1 MKRELLI
8 INQQVEKDLLSKL
21 SYDLIVKDIYASNTI
36 IVSVS
41 SDYSSIVGQILRHS
55 LSLYGEIC
63 DGFSIDVPY
72 PDETWNNTYI
82 TELNALFKLYD
93 YKLKDKNILLVEAG
107 VIRGSNYRFIVDYMK
122 NELSITN
129 KIYTLTLF
137 ENSGSVFKSD
147 FVGEYYDDNTQDLT
161 FWWEMYNKH
170 WN

>member
-1 MKRELLI
+1 MKRNTLEITQQKETELITQLG
-8 INQQVEKDLLSKL
+8 NRLLEKELNAD
-21 SYDLIVKDIYASNTI
+21 NTV

-41 SDYSSIVGQILRHS
+41 GDYSSIIGQILRHS
-55 LSLYGEIC
+55 LSNNGEIC

-72 PDETWNNTYI
+72 PDETWNDTYI
-82 TELNALFKLYD
+82 TELKILFRLYA

-107 VIRGSNYRFIVDYMK
+107 VIRGSNYKFIIDYLK
-122 NELSITN
+122 NNLGITN
-129 KIYTLTLF
+129 NILTLSLF

-170 WN
+170 WK